1 MHFHDKLPPEWFEGL
16 VVEQPRTRYVKGRAV
31 REWVKPNGARNEP
44 LDLSVYNLATAYRLG
59 LHKWSELDWQRLRDK
74 LIPPTGDL
82 FAPPSAP
89 ALPPPAPVVTVAATV
104 QTSAPPAPSAPSA
117 PAPTVAPV
125 PAPTPVPPVTHHPAP
140 VGRRIR
146 SRGI

>member
-1 MHFHDKLPPEWFEGL
+1 MPGFDLLNGEPGTSLFENAIFGKTKDTDLPTDLELPLNEYEADL
-16 VVEQPRTRYVKGRAV
+16 TRYNAFAHENAIAGVKAI
-31 REWVKPNGARNEP
+31 
-44 LDLSVYNLATAYRLG
+44 
-59 LHKWSELDWQRLRDK
+59 RLRDK

-104 QTSAPPAPSAPSA
+104 QTSVPPAPSAPA
-117 PAPTVAPV
+117 PAVAPV
-125 PAPTPVPPVTHHPAP
+125 PAPTPVPPVTHYPAP